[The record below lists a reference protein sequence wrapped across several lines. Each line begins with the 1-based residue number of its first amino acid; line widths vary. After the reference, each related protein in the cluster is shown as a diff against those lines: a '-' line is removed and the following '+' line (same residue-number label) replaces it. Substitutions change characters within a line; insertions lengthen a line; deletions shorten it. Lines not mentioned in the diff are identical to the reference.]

1 MIESYPTYLLLNK
14 PKQLTQQ
21 QVDYIKKQNDG
32 SPISEEF
39 IEVNSDK
46 VFLKNMKIRE
56 NDICLL
62 NLIRL

>member
-1 MIESYPTYLLLNK
+1 MIDPYPTYLLLNK

-46 VFLKNMKIRE
+46 VFLKNMKIRK